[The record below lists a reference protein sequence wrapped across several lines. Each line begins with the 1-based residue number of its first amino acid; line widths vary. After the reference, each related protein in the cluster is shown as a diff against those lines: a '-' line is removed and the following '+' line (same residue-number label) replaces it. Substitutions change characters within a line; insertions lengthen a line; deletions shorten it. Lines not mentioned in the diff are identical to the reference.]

1 MEERK
6 DWTVEEVEYLTLNY
20 NKIPSNEIMT
30 YLDRGK
36 GSIRAKAMKLGL
48 TEKGNRYT
56 FNSHY
61 FDVIDTDEKAYW
73 LGFLWSDGYV
83 CKRNRNGNDVY
94 ELNVR
99 LMESDSSHLEKLKKC
114 LDSSHEIKFVK
125 GHSGFI
131 ENYTYSK
138 LYISNKHLCSTLYET
153 YGIIPNRYDISK
165 ILKHLPKEYEKS
177 FILGVLDA
185 DGSFSISFTPSKK
198 SNKNLIRLR
207 IDFGGS
213 EMLLRFI
220 ENHLWEQQ
228 LIEIKNRK
236 LCKRHEEDDKD
247 GYYRTLYFN
256 NFTQC
261 SNILN
266 YLYDGQ
272 NMYLDR
278 KYEKYKNIITA
289 LKNK

>member
-83 CKRNRNGNDVY
+83 CKRNRNGNDAY

-125 GHSGFI
+125 GHSRFI

-185 DGSFSISFTPSKK
+185 DGSFSKYTSHSE
-198 SNKNLIRLR
+198 NKNADYIKYRVS
-207 IDFGGS
+207 FGGS

-220 ENHLWEQQ
+220 ESHLYERR
-228 LIEIKNRK
+228 LIENKNHM
-236 LCKRHEEDDKD
+236 LYKRHKDDGKD
-247 GYYRTLYFN
+247 GHFLSLD
-256 NFTQC
+256 FTGRIQC
-261 SNILN
+261 NNILN
-266 YLYDGQ
+266 YLYDNQ